1 MADSRLRRLLAFDR
15 QVRRDQAQSPV
26 FVHRRDRRFALDC
39 QARNETPSAGRWL
52 EHLERV
58 GQMRASGEAWSTP
71 DAPDE
76 TLSRWQRLSSVFAF
90 SGLILG
96 VVTMTG
102 LLYYEG
108 GQRINLTALLA
119 FAALQCLLAVI
130 TIVQS
135 LVNWQP
141 WHRVLRRL
149 GLGDRESPLKSLMPA
164 MMARVA
170 HTGGLCFGLAGV
182 ATLLVLVVIQDLA
195 FGWSTTLSTGAE
207 EYHRLLTIVAW
218 PWQHL
223 WPAAIPDLA
232 LVESTRFFR
241 AEAGFEVTEPG
252 RWGQWWPFV
261 LMVWLCYVVLP
272 RLAGLI
278 LAQIQLHIRAR
289 RALADH
295 AGMVALAYRLET
307 PTVDTGNDNHDAAD
321 SPDENT
327 AAQCQPLPDSQV
339 LIYWAGAD
347 DPELPDSLSAGHLL
361 IERAGGQCSLDDD
374 QQTIERCAE
383 LLKKQSEPSVTL
395 VARAWEPPIAEL
407 SDFIE
412 QARHHWPGN
421 TRIALLPLANDH
433 AHAQPG
439 NPQITNPRQLSQWL
453 RFAERAGDERI
464 FVSQPDLRSPQS
476 RACDQ
481 QPEDLR

>member
-39 QARNETPSAGRWL
+39 QARNETPSAERWL
-52 EHLERV
+52 DHLARV
-58 GQMRASGEAWSTP
+58 GQMGSSARVRSEAN
-71 DAPDE
+71 APDE
-76 TLSRWQRLSSVFAF
+76 TLTRWRRLLSVFAF

-119 FAALQCLLAVI
+119 FAALQCLLAVM

-141 WHRVLRRL
+141 WHRLLRRF
-149 GLGDRESPLKSLMPA
+149 GLGGRESPLKPLMPA

-182 ATLLVLVVIQDLA
+182 VTFLVLVVIQDLA
-195 FGWSTTLSTGAE
+195 FGWSTTLSASAE
-207 EYHRLLTIVAW
+207 GYHRLLTSLAW
-218 PWQHL
+218 PWQL
-223 WPAAIPDLA
+223 VWPAAIPDLS
-232 LVESTRFFR
+232 LVEATRFFR
-241 AEAGFEVTEPG
+241 TEAGLEATGPG

-261 LMVWLCYVVLP
+261 LMVWLFYVVVP
-272 RLAGLI
+272 RLAGLA
-278 LAQIQLHIRAR
+278 LAQIQLNLRAR
-289 RALADH
+289 RALTNH
-295 AGMVALAYRLET
+295 AGMMALEYRMET
-307 PTVDTGNDNHDAAD
+307 PTVDTGNDKHDAAD
-321 SPDENT
+321 SPDEST

-361 IERAGGQCSLDDD
+361 TEKAGGRRSLDDD

-383 LLKKQSEPSVTL
+383 LLEKQPDPAVTL
-395 VARAWEPPIAEL
+395 IARGWEPPIAEL
-407 SDFIE
+407 ADFIE
-412 QARHHWPGN
+412 EARQHWPQK
-421 TRIALLPLANDH
+421 TRIAVLPLANEH
-433 AHAQPG
+433 AEPTG
-439 NPQITNPRQLSQWL
+439 RQLSQWL
-453 RFAERAGDERI
+453 RFAERAGDDRI
-464 FVSQPDLRSPQS
+464 FVSQPDLRSPES
-476 RACDQ
+476 RAYSQ
-481 QPEDLR
+481 QPEGLQ